1 MNISNIRLL
10 NQQLVAPE
18 FTNVHDLVA
27 YMGMLQAQEYKMM
40 RWAVGIRMKRP
51 SMAAFRSAY
60 NSGRIVRTH
69 GGARSV
75 EYVVGTDDLL
85 LNRNTRNVE
94 AKTTIARKAKEL
106 VRPDS
111 TVFLDSGSTT
121 TALAREL
128 DDVRTLI
135 FTNSLTCA
143 AELARLEHA
152 RTIMIGGT
160 LNRYSLS
167 LNGSKSI
174 EDINSLNFDLL
185 FLGVTSFQSSTGF
198 ACGSDDEAALK
209 RALIAHAEKTVV
221 LMDSSKLGQRSTF
234 KICDLADVDYVVSDG
249 NLTEHFKKYCE
260 EAEVTVL

>member
-1 MNISNIRLL
+1 MIERRDAIANLVTSEGSITFT
-10 NQQLVAPE
+10 QLKKAFPDVSE
-18 FTNVHDLVA
+18 MTLRTDLKA
-27 YMGMLQAQEYKMM
+27 LDEA
-40 RWAVGIRMKRP
+40 R
-51 SMAAFRSAY
+51 
-60 NSGRIVRTH
+60 RIVRTH

-94 AKTTIARKAKEL
+94 AKACIARKAREL
-106 VRPDS
+106 VRPD
-111 TVFLDSGSTT
+111 TTIFLDSGSTT

-128 DDVRTLI
+128 EDMRTLV

-143 AELARLEHA
+143 AELARLENA
-152 RTIMIGGT
+152 RTIMIGGS

-167 LNGSKSI
+167 LNGSKSL
-174 EDINSLNFDLL
+174 EDVASLSFDLL
-185 FLGVTSFQSSTGF
+185 FLGVTSFQSSSGF

-221 LMDSSKLGQRSTF
+221 LMDSSKLGRKSTF
-234 KICDLADVDYVVSDG
+234 KICDLADVDYVISDG

-260 EAEVTVL
+260 EAEVIVL

>member
-1 MNISNIRLL
+1 MTASMNTRRDQIVELVNSEGTITFS
-10 NQQLVAPE
+10 QLKSAFPE
-18 FTNVHDLVA
+18 VSEMTLRTDLKSLDEA
-27 YMGMLQAQEYKMM
+27 
-40 RWAVGIRMKRP
+40 R
-51 SMAAFRSAY
+51 
-60 NSGRIVRTH
+60 RIVRTH

-75 EYVVGTDDLL
+75 EYIVGTDDLL
-85 LNRNTRNVE
+85 LNRNTRNVAE
-94 AKTTIARKAKEL
+94 KGVIARKAKGL
-106 VRPDS
+106 IRPDS

-121 TALAREL
+121 TALAKEL
-128 DDVRTLI
+128 DDMRALV

-143 AELARLEHA
+143 AELARLEQA
-152 RTIMIGGT
+152 RTIMIGGS

-174 EDINSLNFDLL
+174 EDISALSFDLL

-221 LMDSSKLGQRSTF
+221 LMDSSKLGQKSTF

-249 NLTEHFKKYCE
+249 KLTEHFKKYCE
-260 EAEVTVL
+260 EAEVKVL